1 MYQWRTG
8 RSCVF
13 KNHVHLVFVTKYRRD
28 VFTAAMLMRIK
39 ELMIETC
46 HGLDSELLEFNGEDD
61 HVHLLVSASPKY
73 SISIL
78 VGRLKGKSAYFL
90 RLEFWDE
97 LKTKLWGNHLWSPSY
112 CVISCGGASLNKV
125 KQYIQ
130 NQRTPPSDRQVN
142 QSKKISKNKEL
153 A

>member
-61 HVHLLVSASPKY
+61 HVHFAS
-73 SISIL
+73 
-78 VGRLKGKSAYFL
+78 
-90 RLEFWDE
+90 
-97 LKTKLWGNHLWSPSY
+97 
-112 CVISCGGASLNKV
+112 KV
-125 KQYIQ
+125 F
-130 NQRTPPSDRQVN
+130 PPSLREWG
-142 QSKKISKNKEL
+142 ISENIACATKPLSSAPKNIAL
-153 A
+153 